1 MKQRIFLTLCFML
14 LLFCKQALAT
24 HIVGG
29 EFGLEHRSGYTY
41 RITLNVY
48 FDDVNG
54 NPGAIDPEARIRIF
68 DKQTNT
74 SKIDEI
80 SLPLRS
86 NTFVNYTDIACT
98 VGELRTRKLVYWLD
112 VVLAPNVF
120 NNPMGYYMVWE
131 RCCRNRII
139 NNIVNPQSAGQTF
152 YMEFPPV
159 VQGNTPFVN
168 SSPVLFPPLSDYA
181 CANELFYYDF
191 SGTDVDGDSLV
202 YDMVT
207 PINGFSTA
215 DPFNAAPTPRPGP
228 YPEIV
233 WQPGYSR
240 SNQIQGSPPISID
253 PQTGRLTVKPASKG
267 LFVFGVRAQE
277 FRKGVKIGEVR
288 RDFQLLVK
296 DCPRNDS
303 PKVLARAAGQT
314 GFYKSGDVIRIRPT
328 DARCLNVVFTDPDP
342 NSRITLYARPVNF
355 SDSNYTFSGTTTG
368 VINTATSGDSLK
380 ATLCFN
386 ECFDTEGKVYK
397 LNLIVKDNGCSLP
410 RQDTLQVSFIIDP
423 IPNEPPSVNL
433 SKPDRVFTVME
444 GDLIDFN
451 VLGFDP
457 DNDEVT
463 ISATGKNFDIN
474 SVPIQFQSRSGIGQV
489 SSPFSWLIDCNALG
503 ITSYLI
509 EFTAT
514 SNFCGEPITRTELI
528 EVRTDY
534 PNRVPVL
541 TTNKETLF
549 FEVDLNEPFEALFN
563 GTDLDLHKLSMAATG
578 QGFSLASLGMTF
590 TSTGGNGTAEGKF
603 NWVAN
608 CDAFRQGVVRV
619 DFVLKE
625 DACAPSPDQILTMEF
640 KVRVPDFKTFTP
652 PNIFTPNGDGLNDF
666 FEIPGLPA
674 DVCTSTFQHIRIY
687 NRWGKEVFASND
699 NTFRWDGKNV
709 NDGVYFYVIDF
720 GSDKYKGS
728 VTLVR

>member
-1 MKQRIFLTLCFML
+1 MSTKAF
-14 LLFCKQALAT
+14 AT

-54 NPGAIDPEARIRIF
+54 NPAAIDPEARIRIF

-80 SLPLRS
+80 RMPLRS

-98 VGELRTRKLVYWLD
+98 VGELRTRKLVYWID
-112 VVLAPNVF
+112 VVLSPSVF

-139 NNIVNPQSAGQTF
+139 NNIVNPEAAGQTF

-159 VQGNTPFVN
+159 IQGSTPFVN

-215 DPFNAAPTPRPGP
+215 DPLNAAPTPRPGP
-228 YPEIV
+228 YPEIR
-233 WQPGYSR
+233 WLPGYNSN
-240 SNQIQGSPPISID
+240 NQIQGSPPISID
-253 PQTGRLTVKPASKG
+253 SKTGRLTVKPATTG

-277 FRKGVKIGEVR
+277 FRNGVKIGEVR

-303 PKVLARAAGQT
+303 PKVLARANGQT
-314 GFYKSGDVIRIRPT
+314 DFYKRGDVLRINPT
-328 DARCLNVVFTDPDP
+328 DARCLNIVFTDPDL

-355 SDSNYTFSGTTTG
+355 SASNYTFGGTTTG
-368 VINTATSGDSLK
+368 VINTTTSGDSLK
-380 ATLCFN
+380 ATLCFD
-386 ECFDTEGKVYK
+386 ECFDTDGQVYK

-423 IPNEPPSVNL
+423 IPNEPPTVNL
-433 SKPDRVFTVME
+433 SKPDRVYTVME
-444 GDLIDFN
+444 GDIIDFN
-451 VLGFDP
+451 VLGFDA

-463 ISATGKNFDIN
+463 ITAKGINFDIN
-474 SVPIQFQSRSGIGQV
+474 SVPIQFQNRTGIGQV
-489 SSPFSWLIDCNALG
+489 SSPFSWQIDCNALG
-503 ITSYLI
+503 KPSYLI

-514 SNFCGEPITRTELI
+514 SDFCGESISKTELI
-528 EVRTDY
+528 EVRTLY
-534 PNRVPVL
+534 PNKVPVL
-541 TTNKETLF
+541 TTNKETLV

-563 GTDLDLHKLSMAATG
+563 GTDLDLHKLSMSAAG
-578 QGFSLASLGMTF
+578 EGFNLAELGMTF
-590 TSTGGNGTAEGKF
+590 TTTGGNGTAEGKF

-608 CDAFRQGVVRV
+608 CDAFQAGVVRV
-619 DFVLKE
+619 NFVLKE
-625 DACAPSPDQILTMEF
+625 EACAPSPDQMLTMEF

-652 PNIFTPNGDGLNDF
+652 PNVFTPNGDGLNDF

-674 DVCTSTFQHIRIY
+674 DVCTSAFQHIRIY

-699 NTFRWDGKNV
+699 NTFKWDGKDV
-709 NDGVYFYVIDF
+709 NDGIYFYVIDF
-720 GSDKYKGS
+720 GADKFRGS